1 MQTIIVKLCPG
12 KLQNPDLDIRY
23 RLPDAVEGYTEGRIT
38 DNGYDYLDQKPAND
52 IAPANGV
59 APANGIALGIWLACE
74 NAAEGVNDLL
84 TVMRRETICGNDLSQ
99 SAEIYIS
106 EKDTDDIENCQ
117 KVYPFDSEDSV
128 S

>member
-1 MQTIIVKLCPG
+1 MQTIVVKLCPG

-23 RLPDAVEGYTEGRIT
+23 RLPDAVERYTEGRIT
-38 DNGYDYLDQKPAND
+38 DNGYDYLDED
-52 IAPANGV
+52 
-59 APANGIALGIWLACE
+59 PANGIALGIWLACE

-117 KVYPFDSEDSV
+117 KVCPPRPKESV
-128 S
+128 